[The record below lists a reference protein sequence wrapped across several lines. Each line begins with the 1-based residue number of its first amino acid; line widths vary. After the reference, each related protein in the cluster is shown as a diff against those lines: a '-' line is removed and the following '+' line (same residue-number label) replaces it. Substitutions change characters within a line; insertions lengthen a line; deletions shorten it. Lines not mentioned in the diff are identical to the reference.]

1 MSKKITSV
9 VSLINTFAIIATCL
23 FDVNYDI
30 WIPSLV
36 CGTDMTFFKIF
47 NGCLFDV
54 FGSRPYRCARW
65 ARQTNVREVTKGCS
79 WNFFLYSFIILIEF
93 VSIDIGLK
101 ESYISLWVLGCVCVP
116 SFLVTSELQ
125 VVHAENTFPHT
136 RLSYRFGAEQVME
149 KEVFCCI
156 PSRSLSCTN
165 LPRRIFAGD
174 FCGESARQ
182 GAKGGEHA
190 WA

>member
-1 MSKKITSV
+1 MIFESLLWFAVQIWHFLKFSTV
-9 VSLINTFAIIATCL
+9 VCL
-23 FDVNYDI
+23 MFLVHGHIVVHAEQDRPMCAKWRKDV
-30 WIPSLV
+30 LE
-36 CGTDMTFFKIF
+36 TFFCIH
-47 NGCLFDV
+47 
-54 FGSRPYRCARW
+54 S
-65 ARQTNVREVTKGCS
+65 
-79 WNFFLYSFIILIEF
+79 LYWLNLS
-93 VSIDIGLK
+93 VSILAWKNHTFRCGFL
-101 ESYISLWVLGCVCVP
+101 VVCVP